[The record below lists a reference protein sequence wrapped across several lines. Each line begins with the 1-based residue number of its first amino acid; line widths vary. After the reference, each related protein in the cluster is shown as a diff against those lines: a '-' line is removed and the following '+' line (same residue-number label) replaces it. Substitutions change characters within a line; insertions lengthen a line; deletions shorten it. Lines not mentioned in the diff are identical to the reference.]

1 MITVSTNFGKE
12 ITAELIARGYPVLY
26 DIFDLQADF
35 LSHYPWAGKTVI
47 EFGAY
52 DGRHSEVALTLGAEF
67 ATVIEGRAENL
78 KHADP
83 AYPELVR
90 FIVDDIRCLRANIKT
105 ADVGL
110 IFGVLYHLDNPV
122 KFLRDT
128 LPHCRQAVF
137 IWTHVGST
145 IDMNC
150 ESYFGQ
156 AYNDPG
162 ISDNCALEPLTAF
175 WFSQKELVRCLDDNG
190 FRVTDI
196 VDMPTPV
203 TQAPAVCLRAE
214 RVTWSTD

>member
-1 MITVSTNFGKE
+1 MITVGTNFGKE

-52 DGRHSEVALTLGAEF
+52 DGRHSEVALALGAEF

-78 KHADP
+78 EHADP

-90 FIVDDIRCLRANIKT
+90 FIVEDIRRLRANIKP
-105 ADVGL
+105 ADIGL

-122 KFLRDT
+122 AFLRNA
-128 LPHCRQAVF
+128 LQLCKEAVCM
-137 IWTHVGST
+137 WTHTGST

-162 ISDNCALEPLTAF
+162 VTDNCALEPLTAF
-175 WFSQKELVRCLDDNG
+175 WFNQKELVRCLNDNG
-190 FRVTDI
+190 FQVVEM

-203 TQAPAVCLRAE
+203 TQALAVCLRAE
-214 RVTWSTD
+214 RIP